1 MNTSFFSPK
10 DSWGQVASWR
20 KGRKKTRCLLM
31 DLYTVKEPSCSIL
44 HISRKPASASLMA
57 KQSLISACWDL
68 HHRAPKSPDTLLVGV
83 YLFLFIYP
91 IGLFQQ
97 VWEKGHREKNGQGDS
112 LGLLAT
118 EANDENRPQ
127 HHQYSDNVGWGC
139 AGGITFV
146 ATHESPGKVSSY
158 TMHRSAVTWLITLN
172 NLLPQSKCAF
182 STLFSPYR

>member
-1 MNTSFFSPK
+1 
-10 DSWGQVASWR
+10 
-20 KGRKKTRCLLM
+20 M

-68 HHRAPKSPDTLLVGV
+68 HQRAPQSPDTLLVGV

-127 HHQYSDNVGWGC
+127 HHQYSDNVGLG
-139 AGGITFV
+139 V
-146 ATHESPGKVSSY
+146 
-158 TMHRSAVTWLITLN
+158 R
-172 NLLPQSKCAF
+172 
-182 STLFSPYR
+182 